1 MQTKFYGVADID
13 NNIHVGDFSVVKN
26 NVGFKTEAEWEGEK
40 LHWYRMDEGS
50 WSMDDLVIV
59 EADSEEGV
67 MEAMGAVVEME
78 LNYN

>member
-13 NNIHVGDFSVVKN
+13 NNVHIGDFSVVKK
-26 NVGFKTEAEWEGEK
+26 NVGHESEAVWNNDK
-40 LHWYRMDEGS
+40 INWYQMDEGT
-50 WSMDDLVIV
+50 WSMDELVIV

-78 LNYN
+78 YQYN